1 MILKI
6 ISAALILFTTFIAF
20 KHSLPMLTNDA
31 QLITMMTSFQLSKLF
46 LKVVAVLT
54 LAGGLMILFPL
65 TFFWGNY
72 LNAAIILVLMLH
84 FLGVG
89 EYKHLLMEIPFI
101 AMPFV
106 IQYLKH
112 PLAGR

>member
-1 MILKI
+1 MILRI
-6 ISAALILFTTFIAF
+6 ISAALILFTTFMAF
-20 KHSLPMLTNDA
+20 KHSLPMLTNDD
-31 QLITMMTSFQLSKLF
+31 QLATMMTSFQLSKVS
-46 LKVVAVLT
+46 LKVVV
-54 LAGGLMILFPL
+54 FPL

-84 FLGVG
+84 FLRVG

-101 AMPFV
+101 AIPFV

>member
-1 MILKI
+1 
-6 ISAALILFTTFIAF
+6 
-20 KHSLPMLTNDA
+20 MLTNDA
-31 QLITMMTSFQLSKLF
+31 QLTAMMTNFQLSKLF

-65 TFFWGNY
+65 IFFWGNY

-106 IQYLKH
+106 IQYLQH